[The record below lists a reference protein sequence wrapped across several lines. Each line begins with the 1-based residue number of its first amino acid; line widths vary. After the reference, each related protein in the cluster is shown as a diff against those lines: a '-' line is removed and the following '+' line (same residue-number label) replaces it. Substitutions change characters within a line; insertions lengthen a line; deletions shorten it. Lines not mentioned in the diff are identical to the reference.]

1 MLRAAPVLAAV
12 LILIALAALSLLAGA
27 SSMSIAALFGVGDDG
42 TANLI
47 LMASRI
53 PRTFAVMLA
62 GCGLAVAGAVM
73 QMIALNRFAE
83 PSTTGT
89 VESAQLGMILVLL
102 AAPESPVFVKM
113 LVAAAF
119 AMGGTA
125 LFFALIRRM
134 PMHSAFLIPLVGLTL
149 GGIVSSVTVFIAY
162 RQDLMQSLSAWTTG
176 DFSSAM
182 RGRYE
187 LLWISLAV
195 TVFAYV
201 VAVSFTLAGLGEDIA
216 RSTGLDYRRTLF
228 LGMGVVSLVT
238 AAVTVT
244 VGAIPFIG
252 LIVPNLVA
260 LVLGD
265 NLRKTLPW
273 VALAGS
279 AFALVCD
286 MLGRVVIKPYE
297 IPAATITGVIG
308 GAFFLFMLMRRRHH
322 AG

>member
-1 MLRAAPVLAAV
+1 MP
-12 LILIALAALSLLAGA
+12 IEALLG
-27 SSMSIAALFGVGDDG
+27 GRDDG
-42 TANLI
+42 TAALI

-53 PRTFAVMLA
+53 PRTLAVMLA

-89 VESAQLGMILVLL
+89 VESAQLGMILILL
-102 AAPESPVFVKM
+102 IAPDSPVIVRM
-113 LVAAAF
+113 LIAAAF

-134 PMHSAFLIPLVGLTL
+134 PLHSAFLIPLVGLTL
-149 GGIVSSVTVFIAY
+149 GGIVSSVTFFIAY

-176 DFSSAM
+176 DFSGAM

-187 LLWISLAV
+187 LLWMSLAV
-195 TVFAYV
+195 TIIAYGA
-201 VAVSFTLAGLGEDIA
+201 AVRFTLAGLGEDIA

-228 LGMGVVSLVT
+228 IGMGVVSLVT

-260 LVLGD
+260 LALGD

-273 VALAGS
+273 VALSGAS
-279 AFALVCD
+279 LALACD
-286 MLGRVVIKPYE
+286 VVGRVVIRPYE

-308 GAFFLFMLMRRRHH
+308 SAFFLFMLMRSRRH

>member
-1 MLRAAPVLAAV
+1 MNKVAPIAIAL
-12 LILIALAALSLLAGA
+12 LALAALSAASLLAGA
-27 SSMSIAALFGVGDDG
+27 GSMPIGALLDGGDDG
-42 TANLI
+42 KAALI
-47 LMASRI
+47 LMASRV
-53 PRTFAVMLA
+53 PRTLAVILA

-73 QMIALNRFAE
+73 QMVALNRFAE

-89 VESAQLGMILVLL
+89 VESGQLGMIVMLLV
-102 AAPESPVFVKM
+102 APNSPVIVRM
-113 LVAAAF
+113 LIAAAF
-119 AMGGTA
+119 AMGGTT
-125 LFFALIRRM
+125 LFFSLIRRM
-134 PMHSAFLIPLVGLTL
+134 PLHSAFLIPLLGLTL
-149 GGIVSSVTVFIAY
+149 GGIISSVTFFIAY

-176 DFSSAM
+176 DFSGAM

-195 TVFAYV
+195 TIFAYGA
-201 VAVSFTLAGLGEDIA
+201 AVRFTIAGLGEDIA

-228 LGMGVVSLVT
+228 IGMAVVSLVT

-260 LVLGD
+260 LILGD

-273 VALAGS
+273 IAFAGASLALA
-279 AFALVCD
+279 CD
-286 MLGRVVIKPYE
+286 VVGRVVIRPYE

-308 GAFFLFMLMRRRHH
+308 SAFFLFMLMRSRRH

>member
-1 MLRAAPVLAAV
+1 VNKTILLLVALLGLAV
-12 LILIALAALSLLAGA
+12 LAGA
-27 SSMSIAALFGVGDDG
+27 SLLDGAGSMSVPVLLNGGDDG
-42 TANLI
+42 KAGLI

-53 PRTFAVMLA
+53 PRTLAVMLA

-89 VESAQLGMILVLL
+89 VESAQLGMILILL
-102 AAPESPVFVKM
+102 VAPDSSVIARM

-134 PMHSAFLIPLVGLTL
+134 PMHSAFILPLVGLTL
-149 GGIVSSVTVFIAY
+149 GGIIGSVTFFIAY

-176 DFSSAM
+176 DFSGAM

-187 LLWISLAV
+187 LLWVSLAV
-195 TVFAYV
+195 TICAYAT
-201 VAVSFTLAGLGEDIA
+201 AVRFTLAGLGENIA

-228 LGMGVVSLVT
+228 LGMGVVSLLT

-260 LVLGD
+260 FALGD

-273 VALAGS
+273 VAFTGAAL
-279 AFALVCD
+279 ALVCD
-286 MLGRVVIKPYE
+286 ILGRVVIRPYE

-308 GAFFLFMLMRRRHH
+308 STFFLFMLTRTRRH